1 MNGETQRLLLLLQVR
16 GQLFVNSLRRPNR
29 RVELVVQGVG
39 MISACVF
46 VLALAAGVFTATLTA
61 LRNSQ
66 SWILGLLLWAIFL
79 VWQFAT
85 MLIEG
90 YSPGINFRE
99 IARYPV
105 SSPACW
111 NAFRAPARAGS
122 EWRWCCS

>member
-1 MNGETQRLLLLLQVR
+1 
-16 GQLFVNSLRRPNR
+16 
-29 RVELVVQGVG
+29 

-46 VLALAAGVFTATLTA
+46 VLAVAAGVFTATLTA

-105 SSPACW
+105 SFGGYYVLHCVYRLTDPA
-111 NAFRAPARAGS
+111 APARTLWLLCLGIAVLGPPP
-122 EWRWCCS
+122 RWPPGPAP

>member
-1 MNGETQRLLLLLQVR
+1 
-16 GQLFVNSLRRPNR
+16 
-29 RVELVVQGVG
+29 

-105 SSPACW
+105 SFGGYFVLYCVYGLTDPAAAPVPLWLLCMSI
-111 NAFRAPARAGS
+111 AVLVQTPPRARGAAPVLGGLAVFHIF
-122 EWRWCCS
+122 CN